1 MKKILKLLVLFS
13 IFGYGHTFAAGID
26 HFEVTLGATEAAV
39 NEAIDIT
46 IEAVDKNGNTVK
58 DYAGTIL
65 ILSETDPKAELPKE
79 IKDNSYTFKESDQ
92 GKIKFENALKF
103 KSTGKQ
109 ELNIYDLA
117 DETILGVG
125 TINITGD
132 AITNPIN
139 ISIVSPEDGLILG
152 KNEITVTGKTDKNH
166 QVIIKANGKEA
177 IKTVSNDE
185 GTFEEKLENLENG
198 DLILS
203 ATVLDADN
211 KEVGTSK
218 DVKVTI
224 DASAPEFKSI
234 KILPST
240 TVDSESEISIE
251 VVSDKGLKEASVV
264 INDTITK
271 LTEGADG
278 VYTGKTNV
286 PKEAGDYNVDVKLIN
301 DIGNQTSKKQ
311 AAKIT
316 VNAADLNSATE
327 QVTATIDN
335 QVKKIYK
342 ITNLELTKLKTKSIL
357 SWDKISEADSY
368 NIYKQLDGNK
378 LELVDNIKE
387 PRYEVNIVG
396 DKITYDYFVV
406 EPIVKTESGETIKGE
421 LSEATKIQTGPKEI
435 LLLLILS
442 MILGFVIMILKR
454 RKA

>member
-13 IFGYGHTFAAGID
+13 IFWYWHTFAAWID
-26 HFEVTLGATEAAV
+26 HFEVTLWATEAAV

-46 IEAVDKNGNTVK
+46 IEAVDKNWNTVK
-58 DYAGTIL
+58 DYAWTIL

-92 GKIKFENALKF
+92 WKIKFENALKF
-103 KSTGKQ
+103 KSTWKQ

-117 DETILGVG
+117 DETILWVW
-125 TINITGD
+125 TINITWD

-139 ISIVSPEDGLILG
+139 ISIVSPEDWLILW
-152 KNEITVTGKTDKNH
+152 KNEITVTWKTDKNH
-166 QVIIKANGKEA
+166 QVIIKANWKEA

-185 GTFEEKLENLENG
+185 WTFEEKLENLENW

-211 KEVGTSK
+211 KEVWTSK

-251 VVSDKGLKEASVV
+251 VVSDKWLKEASVV

-271 LTEGADG
+271 LTEWADW
-278 VYTGKTNV
+278 VYTWKTNV
-286 PKEAGDYNVDVKLIN
+286 PKEAWDYNVDVKLIN
-301 DIGNQTSKKQ
+301 DIWNQTSKKQ

-368 NIYKQLDGNK
+368 NIYKQLDWNK

-387 PRYEVNIVG
+387 PRYEVNIVW

-406 EPIVKTESGETIKGE
+406 EPIVKTESWETIKWE
-421 LSEATKIQTGPKEI
+421 LSEATKIQTWPKEI

-442 MILGFVIMILKR
+442 MILWFVIMILKR